1 MAEKCWAKMIVSQ
14 LWLLLSSSSGHEIHL
29 YYRGWKRAI
38 FFSIGKNFNNSRL
51 PELVTLDRVGASVLS
66 FGLNGPYP
74 RIERCQLSGD
84 DFCSGVVK
92 FGGR

>member
-1 MAEKCWAKMIVSQ
+1 MIVSQ

-51 PELVTLDRVGASVLS
+51 PELVTLDRRQSLCFVIRPEQAIPEDKEMSIV
-66 FGLNGPYP
+66 
-74 RIERCQLSGD
+74 R
-84 DFCSGVVK
+84 
-92 FGGR
+92 

>member
-51 PELVTLDRVGASVLS
+51 PELVTLDRRQSLCFVIRPEQAIPEDKEMSIV
-66 FGLNGPYP
+66 
-74 RIERCQLSGD
+74 R
-84 DFCSGVVK
+84 
-92 FGGR
+92 